1 MEMKIMQP
9 ITVGGITLK
18 NRIMFPPL
26 TTGYE
31 ERDGS
36 IGEQSRAFYTRL
48 AQGGVGYIVLGD
60 VAPIRSFSPTP
71 KLFDD
76 SEIESFRLLADRVH
90 AYAQSWAS
98 RFFIRNT
105 TAMRS
110 TRFSPKGKWKRCVPG
125 CTMICS
131 FLLTR

>member
-71 KLFDD
+71 KLFDVYNRAFPVGNALFFFVG
-76 SEIESFRLLADRVH
+76 SVMSLFRLP
-90 AYAQSWAS
+90 Y
-98 RFFIRNT
+98 
-105 TAMRS
+105 
-110 TRFSPKGKWKRCVPG
+110 
-125 CTMICS
+125 
-131 FLLTR
+131 

>member
-60 VAPIRSFSPTP
+60 VAPIRSLMTA
-71 KLFDD
+71 
-76 SEIESFRLLADRVH
+76 RLKVSVCLQTVCMPM
-90 AYAQSWAS
+90 AQSWAS

-110 TRFSPKGKWKRCVPG
+110 TRFLPKGKWKRCVPG